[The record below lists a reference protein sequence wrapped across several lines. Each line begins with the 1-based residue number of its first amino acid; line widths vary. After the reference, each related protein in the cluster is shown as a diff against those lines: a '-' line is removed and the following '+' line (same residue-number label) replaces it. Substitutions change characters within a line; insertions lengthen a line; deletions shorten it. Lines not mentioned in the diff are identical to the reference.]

1 MAYDAE
7 LADRV
12 RRVLATRRDVTEK
25 HMFGGVAFMVN
36 GHMAC
41 GLMGDVLMVR
51 VGVAEHA
58 ALLEE
63 PHVRPMDFTG
73 RPMKGYLYV
82 DPPGIASPRDLATW
96 VNRATRYVES
106 LPAKTVKTN
115 ATTQTSQRRR
125 ASRA

>member
-73 RPMKGYLYV
+73 RPMKGWLFV
-82 DPPGIASPRDLATW
+82 GAAGQRDEATFAAW
-96 VNRATRYVES
+96 VARAVGHAAS
-106 LPAKTVKTN
+106 LPKK
-115 ATTQTSQRRR
+115 
-125 ASRA
+125 